1 MLALEARLRYTGAPV
16 AALLRRM
23 IPMTETAPPGAQ
35 QPDPPNK
42 PSSAMGY
49 VWIIAGIAGIAL
61 LLALSLFIG
70 GLGEYR

>member
-1 MLALEARLRYTGAPV
+1 
-16 AALLRRM
+16 
-23 IPMTETAPPGAQ
+23 MTETAPPGAQ